1 MIYDISFSNCSLQQ
15 KFLLNFP
22 SYMWALNEGD
32 MHFVSVH
39 ILKLMSSFGPPGNHI
54 QGNILHTPGQL
65 IPKPAQ
71 CTSSHVHQKT
81 EYFSNLCFS
90 ILKDEIASLFIL
102 LYLILIL
109 IHFQTSLSHL
119 NFSKLPERAIIKTS
133 YICLNSNANVLQIV

>member
-1 MIYDISFSNCSLQQ
+1 
-15 KFLLNFP
+15 
-22 SYMWALNEGD
+22 MWALNEGD

-71 CTSSHVHQKT
+71 STSSHVHQQT
-81 EYFSNLCFS
+81 ELGLFQ
-90 ILKDEIASLFIL
+90 SLFLHFVRRDCKLVYLIV

-109 IHFQTSLSHL
+109 IHFHTSLSHL